1 MLVQWTVKRSCFSLL
16 TPWSDRIFFVGRE
29 KYKRPLEAL
38 FIRDK
43 KTPAVRLGSSAKI
56 RRTAAALLSIGHHEN
71 SSAVGSKTQITAGNQ
86 QPADVYQTLSPL
98 CTTAADLELFAPFLL

>member
-1 MLVQWTVKRSCFSLL
+1 MTES
-16 TPWSDRIFFVGRE
+16 FFIARE

-71 SSAVGSKTQITAGNQ
+71 TSAIGSKTQITAGNQ
-86 QPADVYQTLSPL
+86 QPADVSQTLSL
-98 CTTAADLELFAPFLL
+98 RCTTAADLELFAPFL